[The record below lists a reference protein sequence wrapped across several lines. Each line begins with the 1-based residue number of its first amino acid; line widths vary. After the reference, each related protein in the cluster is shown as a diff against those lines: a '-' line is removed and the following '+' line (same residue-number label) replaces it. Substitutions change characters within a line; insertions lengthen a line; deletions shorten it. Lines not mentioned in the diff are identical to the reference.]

1 MSEHPNLTQLLVDWR
16 EGKED
21 ALNQL
26 MPHIHNNLRQ
36 QASKYMRGE
45 NAGHT
50 LQATALVNEA
60 FIKLVDADITWQNR
74 AHFMALSARA
84 MRQILVDH
92 ARANRSDKR
101 GGSAVAVTLHETRL
115 GNQDQANPDIL
126 AVEDAL
132 EQLLKID
139 PRKAQA
145 IELSFYG
152 GLTYDEIAEALTISP
167 ATVDR
172 ELRFAKAWLYSQ
184 LSDTQQGPTG

>member
-1 MSEHPNLTQLLVDWR
+1 MSEHPNLTRLLVDWR
-16 EGKED
+16 AGNQQ

-26 MPHIHNNLRQ
+26 IPYIHSSLRQ
-36 QASKYMRGE
+36 IAGRYMRSE

-60 FIKLVDADITWQNR
+60 FIKLVDADIAWENR

-101 GGSAVAVTLHETRL
+101 GGSDIAITLHETRL
-115 GNQDQANPDIL
+115 GDQDQADPDIL
-126 AVEDAL
+126 SLENAL
-132 EQLLKID
+132 EQLEQID

-152 GLTYDEIAEALTISP
+152 GLTYDEIAEALAISP

-184 LSDTQQGPTG
+184 LSDTQQSTTD

>member
-16 EGKED
+16 AGNEE

-26 MPHIHNNLRQ
+26 LPCIHSSLRQ
-36 QASKYMRGE
+36 IAGRYMRGE

-60 FIKLVDADITWQNR
+60 FIKLVDADIAWQNR

-101 GGSAVAVTLHETRL
+101 GGSAIAVTLHETRL
-115 GNQDQANPDIL
+115 GDQGQTDPDIL
-126 AVEDAL
+126 ALEDAL
-132 EQLLKID
+132 EQLVQID
-139 PRKAQA
+139 SRKAQA

-152 GLTYDEIAEALTISP
+152 GLTYNEIAEALAISP

-184 LSDTQQGPTG
+184 LSDTQQSTTG